1 MAKSKQQN
9 QGKRNKRNVA
19 DFKPEKK
26 KSLSN
31 KIISVITAVIVLG
44 IVGLFCFMF
53 FGKNYKSNAQEMKT
67 NSILVTRLAGIMLA
81 DYQQNWLKV
90 ETEKV
95 GVNAKGETVSTSN
108 PQDVIKWRIQ
118 AFKDNGCMGVLDSL
132 MSVINDNYGKMDV
145 PPAKFKNVDVTLT
158 DLYNNVTALSELA
171 HNPGNSLVDL
181 SKKTEQLMGEV
192 SKNIEISNSDID
204 FLIDYNDINTIISQ
218 FDSSI
223 KDKLVVEQ
231 MLKDHSTI
239 KMTQADAIKYILQ
252 GFKALPDGNGV
263 LYKEITKGNGPKA
276 LDNSKVKLHYEG
288 KLMDGTVFDSSYES
302 GEPVEMSPFQTVP
315 GFWHAL
321 TNMQRGSKWQI
332 YIPYTEAYGD
342 RDQGKIKPYSNL
354 EFTIEVFSITNN
366 E

>member
-1 MAKSKQQN
+1 MAKSNQQN
-9 QGKRNKRNVA
+9 PGKRNKRNVA
-19 DFKPEKK
+19 DVKPEKK
-26 KSLSN
+26 KSLLK
-31 KIISVITAVIVLG
+31 KILSVVTAIIVLG
-44 IVGLFCFMF
+44 VVGLFCFMF

-81 DYQQNWLKV
+81 DYQQNWIKV

-108 PQDVIKWRIQ
+108 PSDVINWRMQ
-118 AFKDNGCMGVLDSL
+118 AFKENGSMGVLDSL
-132 MSVINDNYGKMDV
+132 MSVIDDNYAKMDV
-145 PPAKFKNVDVTLT
+145 PPAKFKNVDVTLS
-158 DLYNNVTALSELA
+158 DLYKNVKSLTELV
-171 HNPGNSLVDL
+171 HNPGNSLVDM
-181 SKKTEQLMGEV
+181 SKTAEQLMGEV

-223 KDKLVVEQ
+223 KDKQVVEQ

-239 KMTQADAIKYILQ
+239 KMTQADAIKYILP

-263 LYKEITKGNGPKA
+263 LYKEITKGSGPKA
-276 LDNSKVKLHYEG
+276 EDNSSVKLHYEG
-288 KLMDGTVFDSSYES
+288 KLMDGTVFDSSYKS
-302 GEPVEMSPFQTVP
+302 GEPVEMFPSATVP

-321 TNMQRGSKWQI
+321 INMQRGSKWQI
-332 YIPYTEAYGD
+332 YIPYSEAYGE
-342 RDQGKIKPYSNL
+342 RSQGQIKPYSNL